1 MRSKKNNKA
10 FFAFLILLIVIVCFV
25 GFKFFKPQNNKDI
38 TTSSNSCENI
48 ISSASNVVISTKK
61 ITQIITE
68 SVTSKSTTTAPIS
81 ETTKKHSLSVSE
93 TTGKIAETY
102 TRHYTESACDYSC
115 FDNCAFLGNS
125 RVLALKTYSLVK
137 NVYGA
142 VGLTVDTVFTKS
154 APGSSIPV
162 IDELNGKHFEK
173 IFVLFGDNECGWP
186 NTDIFIER
194 YVKVVNAVKERVP
207 EAEIYIQSVLPV
219 SKHEDETSKYG
230 CNNQRIDELNIK
242 IKEMAIKENVKY
254 INPAEALKDSYGRL
268 PDEAASDGVH
278 LNKKS
283 CIIWLNYLVNNA

>member
-1 MRSKKNNKA
+1 MSSKKNNKTI
-10 FFAFLILLIVIVCFV
+10 FAGLFLLIVIVCFA
-25 GFKFFKPQNNKDI
+25 GFKLLKPNNGNEI
-38 TTSSNSCENI
+38 TQA
-48 ISSASNVVISTKK
+48 SSAGSSIINYTSNVITSTKK

-68 SVTSKSTTTAPIS
+68 SATSKPSTTAPVS
-81 ETTKKHSLSVSE
+81 KTTKKHTAFASK
-93 TTGKIAETY
+93 TTEKAVETY
-102 TRHYTESACDYSC
+102 TRQSTEGVYDYSC

-154 APGSSIPV
+154 APGSSVPV
-162 IDELNGKHFEK
+162 IDELNGKHFDK

-186 NTDIFIER
+186 NTEVFIER

-207 EAEIYIQSVLPV
+207 EAEIYIQSILPV
-219 SKHEDETSKYG
+219 SKHEDDTSKYG
-230 CNNQRIDELNIK
+230 CSNQRINELNVK
-242 IKEMAIKENVKY
+242 IKEMAIRENVKY

-268 PDEAASDGVH
+268 PDDAASDGVH

-283 CIIWLNYLVNNA
+283 CIIWLNYLVENA